1 MDKWEPLIDRMI
13 RESMERGE
21 FDNLPGTGLPIDLA
35 ENPYEPPDLRTVHR
49 LLRNAGFAPA
59 WIEERKDI
67 EAQFQESYSKLTR
80 AKALYCV
87 TGDYSNPDWQRAMK
101 EFRERVEELNQRI
114 RAYNLHAPAAGFH
127 RTIIDA
133 DQVID
138 DLTNQP

>member
-1 MDKWEPLIDRMI
+1 
-13 RESMERGE
+13 
-21 FDNLPGTGLPIDLA
+21 
-35 ENPYEPPDLRTVHR
+35 
-49 LLRNAGFAPA
+49 
-59 WIEERKDI
+59 
-67 EAQFQESYSKLTR
+67 
-80 AKALYCV
+80 
-87 TGDYSNPDWQRAMK
+87 MK

>member
-1 MDKWEPLIDRMI
+1 
-13 RESMERGE
+13 
-21 FDNLPGTGLPIDLA
+21 
-35 ENPYEPPDLRTVHR
+35 
-49 LLRNAGFAPA
+49 
-59 WIEERKDI
+59 
-67 EAQFQESYSKLTR
+67 
-80 AKALYCV
+80 V
-87 TGDYSNPDWQRAMK
+87 TGDYSNHDWQRAMK

>member
-87 TGDYSNPDWQRAMK
+87 TGDYSNHDWQRAMK